1 MKNPSDLM
9 KFVQLCLSDMGATVW
24 RNNTASGWTGKSIPL
39 APKQVYR
46 AKGNERIVFNANWLR
61 AGLCEG
67 SSDLIGFKTITV
79 TPDMVGKKLPSF
91 TRGKLNQALEDLQKS
106 SLILLTTSMK
116 MEGLLQ
122 QSDPLKKLVIRFME
136 GNDAQYK
143 EWLHCSYGTCR
154 SFYRCI

>member
-9 KFVQLCLSDMGATVW
+9 KFVQLRLSDMGATVW

-46 AKGNERIVFNANWLR
+46 AKGNERLVFNANWLR

-79 TPDMVGKKLPSF
+79 TPDMVGKKVAIFHAWEVKSCSGRL
-91 TRGKLNQALEDLQKS
+91 TKEQLNFINYINENGGFA
-106 SLILLTTSMK
+106 TTVRSA
-116 MEGLLQ
+116 EEA
-122 QSDPLKKLVIRFME
+122 R
-136 GNDAQYK
+136 
-143 EWLHCSYGTCR
+143 H
-154 SFYRCI
+154 SFYGGE